1 MGKLEMKS
9 FWLFLGLTLIT
20 VTSCK
25 HSGFDS
31 LLKQYSSFKE
41 KQLSRKAKNIIGGNS
56 LQIIEE
62 DDINESRKLM
72 DQKEEESEV
81 SNIEEQDTESKIL
94 VFIIF

>member
-1 MGKLEMKS
+1 MKS
-9 FWLFLGLTLIT
+9 FWLFLGLTLIAI
-20 VTSCK
+20 TSCK

-62 DDINESRKLM
+62 DNIGESRKLM
-72 DQKEEESEV
+72 ENNGENSEV
-81 SNIEEQDTESKIL
+81 SNIEENDTQSKIL
-94 VFIIF
+94 FSLKTNY